1 MKLPFLVLV
10 SAIVLMSAA
19 PAQEESWTTAI
30 LDWFTSLFY
39 EPSDLDVLE
48 EAEVL
53 DHAAPAAATLQLL
66 NRVPLSDTLTIEEG
80 WPYESVDVSA
90 DLERRARLLAH
101 TVLLQ
106 DPAAQ
111 LPLPQ
116 RTPIRIL
123 YPKNKRPD
131 RLIAM
136 ARRFTSV
143 QAVAFTDVIA
153 PALAAASAM
162 PTVVIAD
169 DGLGQTQTGDHW
181 YEALYTYEN
190 LILLHFGELDLI
202 DRIPASWT
210 LMNCPLRAKESEA
223 FIGQA
228 IFGAQA
234 IMGRVGKGTALF
246 KTGAGMELQG
256 SLTGFREPELLKVDR
271 EKLTALDQTIRRAI
285 RNQATPGA
293 QLAVLRGGEVIYERA
308 YGNQAYRDGDPVT
321 VDDLYDLASLTK
333 AAATSFAVMK
343 LYDEGKI
350 DLEAKVSSYLPEF
363 KRSVTGRFRIDQLLS
378 HHTGLQANLPIYPY
392 IGKAYV
398 SDHPSTGADL
408 VLSDHRWLDNTV
420 PGKIRNDMGKLT
432 FTRRPVY
439 RYSDANYVLLQFVV
453 EAITGVGLD
462 EYVSREFYEPMG
474 LQHLAFRPREQHPV
488 RQLVPTIT
496 DKWIGRGALRG
507 YVHDEGAALLGG
519 VAGHAGLFGN
529 ANDLGRLFQLLN
541 DRGRYGERQLLSPE
555 TVQVFTGRS
564 PYNYRALAFDRLAGG
579 YQSVI
584 DAGASQATIGHTGF
598 SGTCVWA
605 DPEND
610 LVFVLLTNRI
620 HPDPSN
626 VKLLKYG
633 TRSRMHRDLYR
644 ALNTYIRAAA

>member
-1 MKLPFLVLV
+1 MKLIFPALV
-10 SAIVLMSAA
+10 SAGLLMSAA
-19 PAQEESWTTAI
+19 PAKDQSWTTT
-30 LDWFTSLFY
+30 LFEWFTSFFE
-39 EPSDLDVLE
+39 EPSDLQLLE
-48 EAEVL
+48 KAEVL
-53 DHAAPAAATLQLL
+53 DDAAPAAATLELL

-80 WPYESVDVSA
+80 WPYPSTGVPA
-90 DLERRARLLAH
+90 DLERRARLLSE

-106 DPAAQ
+106 DPAHQ

-123 YPKNKRPD
+123 YPRNKRPD

-143 QAVAFTDVIA
+143 QAVAFSDVIA
-153 PALAAASAM
+153 PALAAASAL

-169 DGLGQTQTGDHW
+169 DGLGMTEQGDHW
-181 YEALYTYEN
+181 YEALYNYEN
-190 LILLHFGELDLI
+190 LMLLHFGDLALI
-202 DRIPASWT
+202 DSIPASWT

-234 IMGRVGKGTALF
+234 IMGRVGRGTAAF
-246 KTGAGMELQG
+246 DAGTGMDLDG
-256 SLTGFREPELLKVDR
+256 TVPGFREPELLNVDR
-271 EKLTALDQTIRRAI
+271 ERLTTLDQTIRRAI
-285 RNQATPGA
+285 RNRATPGA
-293 QLAVLRGGEVIYERA
+293 QLAVLRGGEVIYEQA
-308 YGNQAYRDGDPVT
+308 YGKQAYGSGEEVT
-321 VDDLYDLASLTK
+321 VDDLYDLASVTK

-343 LYDEGKI
+343 LYDGGKI
-350 DLEAKVSSYLPEF
+350 DLKARVSKYLPEF
-363 KRSVTGRFRIDQLLS
+363 KRSVTGRYQIDQLLS
-378 HHTGLQANLPIYPY
+378 HNTGLQSSLPVYPY
-392 IGKAYV
+392 IGKEFV
-398 SDHPSTGADL
+398 SDHPTTNAVL
-408 VLSDHRWLDNTV
+408 PLSDQRWLDKQV
-420 PGKIRNDMGKLT
+420 PGNIRKDMGKLT

-439 RYSDANYVLLQFVV
+439 KYSDANYVLLQYVV
-453 EAITGVGLD
+453 EAITGIELD
-462 EYVSREFYEPMG
+462 QYVRQEFYEPMG
-474 LQHLAFRPREQHPV
+474 LHHLAFRPRGTYPL

-541 DRGRYGERQLLSPE
+541 DQGRYGDAQLLSPE
-555 TVQVFTGRS
+555 TVALFTGRS

-579 YQSVI
+579 YKSVI
-584 DAGASQATIGHTGF
+584 AAGASEATFGHTGF

-620 HPDPSN
+620 PP
-626 VKLLKYG
+626 
-633 TRSRMHRDLYR
+633 RSKQRK
-644 ALNTYIRAAA
+644 AA